1 VGSTWKYV
9 NNSRVIGIF
18 IGSLVTFV
26 ILFGALTTYLP
37 DLMYERFGASSTMRG
52 IVVASAS
59 IATALT
65 SAQLGRLNS
74 YFAPRSM
81 IRTSF
86 VLYAVSLGL
95 VPLALGVW
103 LLFVSTA
110 IFGIAGPILMALTTL
125 PLGLSG
131 AYLAQAVLAAVMF
144 LVAMVLIR

>member
-1 VGSTWKYV
+1 MGSTWKYV

-110 IFGIAGPILMALTTL
+110 IFGIA
-125 PLGLSG
+125 
-131 AYLAQAVLAAVMF
+131 
-144 LVAMVLIR
+144 